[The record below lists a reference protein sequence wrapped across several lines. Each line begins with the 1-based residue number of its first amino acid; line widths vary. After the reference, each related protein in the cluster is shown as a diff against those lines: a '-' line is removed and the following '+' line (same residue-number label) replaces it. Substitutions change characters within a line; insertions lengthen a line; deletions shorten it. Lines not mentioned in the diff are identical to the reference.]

1 MKLQDLRK
9 LAIQQQARI
18 RFPLTNSME
27 CMVDENGVVRV
38 PGLRS
43 TLDVSLESE
52 LASVQRFSIEATAPG
67 MRPRSLS
74 RPELQAMLSPAAT
87 SGHDHD
93 HDE

>member
-18 RFPLTNSME
+18 HFPLSNSME
-27 CMVDENGVVRV
+27 CVVDENGVVRV
-38 PGLRS
+38 PGLRA

-52 LASVQRFSIEATAPG
+52 LASVQRFSLEPAVTG
-67 MRPRSLS
+67 SRPRPLS
-74 RPELQAMLSPAAT
+74 RPELQAMLSPVPVP
-87 SGHDHD
+87 GHDHD

>member
-18 RFPLTNSME
+18 RFGLSNSME
-27 CMVDENGVVRV
+27 CVVDENGVARI
-38 PGLRS
+38 PGLRA

-52 LASVQRFSIEATAPG
+52 LASAQRFSLEAVLAG
-67 MRPRSLS
+67 VRPRSLS
-74 RPELQAMLSPAAT
+74 RPELQAMLAPGT
-87 SGHDHD
+87 SSTPDHD